1 MADLITNAMQSA
13 VEARIFP
20 GAVLLVRFRG
30 HLAYQGA
37 FGCAALIPQSE
48 PTTLET
54 VYDLASLT
62 KPLATT
68 TAVLC
73 LIQDGKLRL
82 EDSLRSYFPELQGKA
97 LGSATVFHLLHH
109 SSGLPGW
116 RPLYEEITVQERQHP
131 GFLGSEAAGKF
142 AVEYI
147 GREPLVY
154 PCGTTS
160 LYSDLGFILLGLMIE
175 RVTRFSLA
183 RFCRERIY
191 QPLGIQRLMFV
202 PTINNGRGG
211 IDGQHM
217 TVGSIASTE
226 DDPWRGRILRGEV
239 HDENAYALGGIAGH
253 AGLFGTGS
261 AVMAVADAWMSGYHG
276 RSRFFYREL
285 VRRFLT
291 RHSQTQGSSWGL
303 GWDTP
308 SSPSSSG
315 QYLSAQSF
323 GHLGFTGTSL
333 WIDPC
338 VELEVVLLSNRVHP
352 SRQDTRIQQ
361 FRPLIHDVVYE
372 TIVKANGGGTDVRR
386 S

>member
-1 MADLITNAMQSA
+1 MADLITRAMQSA
-13 VEARIFP
+13 VEERIFP
-20 GAVLLVRFRG
+20 GAVLLVRFQG

-37 FGCAALIPQSE
+37 FGYAALIPQSE
-48 PTTLET
+48 PATLET

-82 EDSLRSYFPELQGKA
+82 EDPLHASFPELQGKA

-116 RPLYEEITVQERQHP
+116 RPLYEEIAMQERQYP

-147 GREPLVY
+147 GKESMAY
-154 PCGTTS
+154 PCGTTN

-175 RVTRFSLA
+175 RVTSLSLA
-183 RFCRERIY
+183 RFCEERIY

-202 PTINNGRGG
+202 PTINGMGG
-211 IDGQHM
+211 VDGQHV
-217 TVGSIASTE
+217 TGPIASTE
-226 DDPWRGRILRGEV
+226 NDPWRGRILRGEV

-261 AVMAVADAWMSGYHG
+261 AVLAMANGWLSGYHG
-276 RSRFFYREL
+276 RSHFFHREL
-285 VRRFLT
+285 VRHFLT

-303 GWDTP
+303 GWDMP

-372 TIVKANGGGTDVRR
+372 TIVKANRR
-386 S
+386 EN